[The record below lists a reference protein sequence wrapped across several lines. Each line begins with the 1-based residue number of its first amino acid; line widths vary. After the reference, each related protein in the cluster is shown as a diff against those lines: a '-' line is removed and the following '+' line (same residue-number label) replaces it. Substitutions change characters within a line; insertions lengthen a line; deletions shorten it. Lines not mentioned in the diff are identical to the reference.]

1 MFLHVV
7 MLQLSGAADA
17 RFHDRVQGYCDRI
30 LAECDGVAGYAFRP
44 NLASRADG
52 LTHAVVAAFTDAAAR
67 PLPGVARPP
76 GNEGSRNSRTQRMKM
91 APCTINTQE
100 PSGAR

>member
-44 NLASRADG
+44 NQASR
-52 LTHAVVAAFTDAAAR
+52 
-67 PLPGVARPP
+67 
-76 GNEGSRNSRTQRMKM
+76 
-91 APCTINTQE
+91 
-100 PSGAR
+100 